1 MAAVAVSVP
10 STCCSTPRPVRMYVP
25 SPDARRRASR
35 RSVSAGTPV
44 VDCTRSGHHDATLRR
59 SDSNPVVRSAT

>member
-1 MAAVAVSVP
+1 
-10 STCCSTPRPVRMYVP
+10 MYVP
-25 SPDARRRASR
+25 SPEARRRASR